1 MSDDLKN
8 ILSNNASPEKNNSDE
23 IRKYILHELSDADQ
37 HKLEKQLLDDDFEA
51 DALEGLKTIKDNQK
65 IDLHL
70 YQLKKSLKAK
80 TTIKKDRFEKRKVK
94 SPWWL
99 YFSILLLL
107 LIIIL
112 VYFYLHNMQ

>member
-23 IRKYILHELSDADQ
+23 IRKYILQELSNAKQ
-37 HKLEKQLLDDDFEA
+37 HDLEKQLLDDDFEA
-51 DALEGLKTIKDNQK
+51 DALEGLAAVKDNQK

-70 YQLKKSLKAK
+70 YQLNKSLKDK
-80 TTIKKDRFEKRKVK
+80 TSIKKNRFEKRKIK
-94 SPWWL
+94 PAWWL

-112 VYFYLHNMQ
+112 IYFYLYKMQ